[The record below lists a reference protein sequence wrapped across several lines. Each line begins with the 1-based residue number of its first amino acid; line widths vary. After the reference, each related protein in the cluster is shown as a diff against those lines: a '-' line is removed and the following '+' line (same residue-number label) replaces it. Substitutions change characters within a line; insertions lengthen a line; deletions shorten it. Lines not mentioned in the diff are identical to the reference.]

1 MNSRDLA
8 PDVFNASQV
17 TDPGKPLELYVF
29 VNPLCPESWKLQ
41 SLIRKMQIEYGTYFT
56 VRMVLATKLSA
67 LNTSKGG
74 QSDEAP
80 AITHPVLASVAIKA
94 AELQGKKA
102 GLRFLQKLQEHLFLK
117 TEKIPSYSV
126 LLEIADEAKLDLE
139 EFQLDF
145 HSAQASKAFQCDLQ
159 ISREMEV
166 DEAPSVVF
174 FNENIEDEGVK
185 VSGLYSYDIYEAIL
199 KEMLGKE
206 NPSRQDPPPID
217 ELFKKYQTLATQ
229 EIASIYNIPEQLAE
243 RELKKHMLQQKLTCV
258 NLPEG
263 TLWKMK

>member
-1 MNSRDLA
+1 MNSRNLPPESLQI
-8 PDVFNASQV
+8 PDS
-17 TDPGKPLELYVF
+17 GKPLELYVF
-29 VNPLCPESWKLQ
+29 MNPLCSDSWKLQ
-41 SLIRKMQIEYGTYFT
+41 SVIRKMQIEYGCYFT
-56 VRMVLATKLSA
+56 VRVVLATKLSA
-67 LNTSKGG
+67 LNSVKGDQKDRKTSL
-74 QSDEAP
+74 D
-80 AITHPVLASVAIKA
+80 HPVLASVATKA

-102 GLRFLQKLQEHLFLK
+102 GNRFLHSLQEYLFLK
-117 TEKIPSYSV
+117 SKNVSSYSV
-126 LLEIADEAKLDLE
+126 LLEIAEEANIDLE

-166 DEAPSVVF
+166 DEVPSIVF

-185 VSGLYSYDIYEAIL
+185 VSGLYPYDIYEAIL

-229 EIASIYNIPEQLAE
+229 EIASIYNIPEQMAE
-243 RELKKHMLQQKLTCV
+243 RELKKHMLQQKLTCIDH
-258 NLPEG
+258 PEG
-263 TLWKMK
+263 TLWKVK